1 LTVYHNLILRQKK
14 NKLKGDHRGIK
25 MSKH

>member
-1 LTVYHNLILRQKK
+1 VYHNLILRQKK